1 MKNILKNACLFIIT
15 IVSVFVFN
23 MNVNADACID
33 KYGLENS
40 NECRIGQR
48 GAIVVAGNG
57 FKYRQLSNATAN
69 TREYIGKTFYKD
81 VAVSVNFNNKPGNY
95 YFSHYKDSYS
105 SLFCLDAQY
114 EGGSAV
120 NAERF
125 LLDTSESKKV
135 QVFDAAVM
143 SVLTDGGIHTGGA
156 GDSTYWAKL
165 MAIRALTYTFGFYHT
180 ENKDY
185 ASAFYAGLTVA
196 HNWNEFYAS
205 DVAAVNAALA
215 EIGGGSIGSVPLY
228 KSYNYTGETVNA
240 GAGYYVRA
248 LAAAAKYA
256 KNLASQPKIEVGNPT
271 AGEIVE
277 NGEEGDVFVQKE
289 VVHTLKLT
297 GFTKQNKFIINS
309 NNNNGIK
316 FAEGTQY
323 DGLTAYISQIE
334 ISGGPVLSKDQIPYD
349 QDLVELG
356 YIKENQD
363 VEIKITV
370 HFEGWKSSTDPN
382 VVTLKCGQTPI
393 KYSIDGTYKTGIDE
407 QFGDYVG
414 TIWYAG
420 KKEKQRYI
428 GIEKVGEKRDNDS
441 GTPWI
446 SAYETN
452 LIDACS
458 CDDLEKA
465 CKDSGN
471 PNSDDCKELKESNC
485 GMCSWYEVLCEFGDE
500 SSCEKYTAQCDL
512 KCDTY
517 VDTFE
522 CCDERGELIVS
533 TLDDHEVSILGPG
546 EDNPDAPSVKAC
558 FVTAID
564 NMAKVSEDSEEKNNA
579 GVEGVKDQK
588 ENTYT
593 LADMK
598 SNSYCTVSCKEDYVM
613 TMPTAKL
620 VNAGRYFTFKA
631 KVDGTKVC
639 YTNTIDREKYNKDI
653 IERQEDMINKYNE
666 YRKWYYLYR
675 GTIKPVDGSYPGHS
689 CSCDGHGCGPSC
701 ESTDYFPQWE
711 ATASVPDWTDVVAAP
726 KETGVVAI
734 KQHTQPVSDTN
745 EYQKPTGESSY
756 SCPGGS
762 WTCGCDSKGN
772 NCSTCSC
779 SGGTATYYTGHETVC
794 DEACYRAILKAREDA
809 ARAELIAAQ
818 EAYKQVLKEY
828 DECSNWKSEINY
840 DPEVYY
846 DYSEEDYMNMLSNH
860 IGEMEKEVS
869 AASTSDWYCNSR
881 VTAGSG
887 NESKGQLSDQN
898 YEQCNYGNNG
908 HSTTSLNYIYC
919 DPDGTCKITPE
930 NVSDARYK
938 KVTSGVTANY
948 RPATLFYNVYPTGEI
963 TTSKADDNV
972 ALEHKLPVALN
983 RERGIYKYQV
993 KMEKLGEFYDQAP
1006 KNNLGRYVGSNTAV
1020 VDPTTLEYN
1029 CSYLVNITKT
1039 TGWVCDF
1046 DDNCTDDCI
1055 ANCIGPNCDDY
1066 CDGNDC
1072 VADCIGLGCIYDSGA
1087 GSSLLEKVVSLN
1099 NLFPNG
1105 TNSYNWDESRN
1116 DKARITVSEIEGKGN
1131 SVYDE
1136 EPILSITL
1144 TPSSAREIKRY
1155 NNSVINDGG
1164 YSNKTVSC
1172 QNRGSFEQVV
1182 CFSSFVD
1189 DLIAG
1194 EYGNVVNNNSL
1205 IAEESYRHGESS
1217 GYFNLWGNAVSE
1229 ENMIGPAWK

>member
-1 MKNILKNACLFIIT
+1 MKNVLRNASLFIIAIAFT
-15 IVSVFVFN
+15 FTFALDVK
-23 MNVNADACID
+23 ADACGD
-33 KYGLENS
+33 LDN
-40 NECRIGQR
+40 NRCRIGAR
-48 GAIVVAGNG
+48 GVIKVAGNG
-57 FKYRQLSNATAN
+57 FKYQQLSSATSN
-69 TREYIGKTFYKD
+69 NREYVGKTFYKNIN
-81 VAVSVNFNNKPGNY
+81 VSVNFNNNPGNY

-135 QVFDAAVM
+135 QVFDAAIM
-143 SVLTDGGIHTGGA
+143 SILTDGGVHTGGA
-156 GDSTYWAKL
+156 GDATYWAKL
-165 MAIRALTYTFGFYHT
+165 MAIRAMTYTFGFYQT
-180 ENKDY
+180 ANKDY
-185 ASAFYAGLTVA
+185 LSAFYAGLTVA

-205 DVAAVNAALA
+205 DVAAVNAELA
-215 EIGGGSIGSVPLY
+215 KIGAGSIGNVPLY
-228 KSYNYTGETVNA
+228 KSYNYTGDPVNS
-240 GAGYYVRA
+240 GAGYYVRG
-248 LAAAAKYA
+248 LAAAAEYA
-256 KNLASQPKIEVGNPT
+256 RKLASQPKVEVSNPQ
-271 AGEIVE
+271 AGEVE
-277 NGEEGDVFVQKE
+277 TSGEEGDVFVKKD
-289 VVHTLKLT
+289 VVHTLKIS

-309 NNNNGIK
+309 NDNYGIK

-334 ISGGPVLSKDQIPYD
+334 ISGGPVLSKDQIPYGED
-349 QDLVELG
+349 FVELG

-370 HFEGWKSSTDPN
+370 HFEGWKSSTNPN
-382 VVTLKCGQTPI
+382 IVTLKCGQTPI
-393 KYSIDGTYKTGIDE
+393 KYSIDGTYGTGMDE
-407 QFGDYVG
+407 QFGEYIG

-420 KKEKQRYI
+420 KKEKQRYV
-428 GIEKVGEKRDNDS
+428 GVEKVSEKRDDEA
-441 GTPWI
+441 GTPWE
-446 SAYETN
+446 SPYETN

-458 CDDLEKA
+458 CDDLEEA
-465 CKDSGN
+465 CKASGN
-471 PNSDDCKELKESNC
+471 PNSDECIELKESNC
-485 GMCSWYEVLCEFGDE
+485 GMCSWYDVLCEFGDE
-500 SSCEKYTAQCDL
+500 ESCEKYTTQCDL

-517 VDTFE
+517 VETFE

-564 NMAKVSEDSEEKNNA
+564 NMARVSEDSDEKNNA

-588 ENTYT
+588 DNTYT

-598 SNSYCTVSCKEDYVM
+598 SNSYCTVSCKEDYIM

-631 KVDGTKVC
+631 KVEGTKVC

-653 IERQEDMINKYNE
+653 IEKQEDMINKYNE

-675 GTIKPVDGSYPGHS
+675 GTITPVDGSYTGTS
-689 CSCDGHGCGPSC
+689 CSCDSDGCGPNC
-701 ESTDYFPQWE
+701 ESTDYYPQWK
-711 ATASVPDWTDVVAAP
+711 ATATVPDWTDVVTKP
-726 KETGVVAI
+726 KETGVVTI
-734 KQHTQPVSDTN
+734 RQHPQDVEDTN
-745 EYQKPTGESSY
+745 EYQQTTGESTY
-756 SCPGGS
+756 
-762 WTCGCDSKGN
+762 
-772 NCSTCSC
+772 SC
-779 SGGTATYYTGHETVC
+779 SGGSWSCNCDEDGNNCGTCSCDGGTTTYYTGHETVC

-828 DECSNWKSEINY
+828 DECSTWKSEINY

-860 IGEMEKEVS
+860 IGEMVKDVS
-869 AASTSDWYCNSR
+869 GVSTNDWYCNSR
-881 VTAGSG
+881 VTSGSG

-898 YEQCNYGNNG
+898 YEQCNYSNNG
-908 HSTTSLNYIYC
+908 HNTTSLNYIYC
-919 DPDGTCKITPE
+919 DPNNTCKIVPE
-930 NVSDARYK
+930 DVSDARYK
-938 KVTSGVTANY
+938 KITSGLTANY

-972 ALEHKLPVALN
+972 ALENKLPVALN

-1006 KNNLGRYVGSNTAV
+1006 KDNLGRYVGSSTAV

-1046 DDNCTDDCI
+1046 DDDCDDDCI

-1087 GSSLLEKVVSLN
+1087 GTSLLEKVVSLN
-1099 NLFPNG
+1099 SLFPNG
-1105 TNSYNWDESRN
+1105 TDSYNWDEKKN
-1116 DKARITVSEIEGKGN
+1116 DKARLTVSEIEGKGN

-1144 TPSSAREIKRY
+1144 TPSSAREIKKY
-1155 NNSVINDGG
+1155 NNNVINDGG

-1172 QNRGSFEQVV
+1172 ENRDGFEQIV
-1182 CFSSFVD
+1182 CYSSFID

-1194 EYGNVVNNNSL
+1194 EFGDVVNDNSL
-1205 IAEESYRHGESS
+1205 IAEESYRHGSS
-1217 GYFNLWGNAVSE
+1217 GYFELWGNAVSE
-1229 ENMIGPAWK
+1229 DNMIGPAWK